1 MNENLKQFGLS
12 AAAILRYLKRFD
24 EIGGE
29 NHGMIVIKDGK
40 KVFERY
46 RYPYTSDMPH
56 TMFSVTKCLV
66 STAVGF
72 AIDEKRLRLDDKI
85 LPYFKDYPHKESK
98 EWDEMTVEKLLL
110 MRSNKKF
117 SFLQDMTDDHTA
129 IFMRNPFRRKKDFF
143 YSNNDAHVLAHLV
156 EKVTGERL
164 VDYLTPRLF
173 EPLGIEKPFWETNAL
188 GVCVG
193 GSGAYLT
200 CDDLSKIALCYLDG
214 GRYGGKQVIPAF
226 WAEAV
231 AKKQT
236 SPSKNWAADGFSY
249 YFWLEKNGSYRL
261 EGLFGQFGVI
271 IPEKKTVIAVIGAHV
286 SDALIAKTINDYLV
300 KDIFLN
306 EDGQKELEAYL
317 EERDKRLLPRVA
329 ERNIQKEVVSS
340 GKVYK
345 RKGCVV
351 EIAKAMT
358 QFSNGLIPNSI
369 SSSFAK
375 RPKDSIDDLSF
386 TFTDDR
392 ARITWREENEF
403 VSFDCGIAG
412 KPFITDVTLQGNVY
426 HVWSWG
432 YWKKNDFHV
441 VVRPLNTVAEK
452 EFIFCFGNKKL
463 SMKTKCNPDF
473 RDFVVA
479 NSIASGVFPDL
490 PVVTPV
496 LVGLLKTGLIVT
508 ALPVRYKLKGV
519 STRN

>member
-1 MNENLKQFGLS
+1 MNVRLKEYGLS

-40 KVFERY
+40 KVFEKY
-46 RYPYTSDMPH
+46 CYPYTADMPH

-72 AIDEKRLRLDDKI
+72 AVDEKKLRLDDKI
-85 LPYFKDYPHKESK
+85 LPYFKDYPHKESQ

-129 IFMRNPFRRKKDFF
+129 IFMRNPFRREKDFF

-156 EKVTGERL
+156 EKVTGEHL

-173 EPLGIEKPFWETNAL
+173 EPLGIERPFWETNAL

-200 CDDLSKIALCYLDG
+200 CDDLAKIALCYLDG
-214 GRYGGKQVIPAF
+214 GKYEGKQVIPAF

-271 IPEKKTVIAVIGAHV
+271 IPEKKTVIAVTGAHV

-300 KDIFLN
+300 KDIFLD
-306 EDGQKELEAYL
+306 EDGEEELNAYL
-317 EERDKRLLPRVA
+317 VERDKRLLPKSS
-329 ERNIQKEVVSS
+329 ERNIGKEVTFS
-340 GKVYK
+340 GKTYK
-345 RKGCVV
+345 RKGCVT
-351 EIAKAMT
+351 EISKLMT
-358 QFSNGLIPNSI
+358 QFSNGLIPNSV

-375 RPKDSIDDLSF
+375 RPKDSVDDLSF
-386 TFTDDR
+386 AFTDDR
-392 ARITWREENEF
+392 VRITWREENDV
-403 VSFDCGIAG
+403 VSFDCGIG
-412 KPFITDVTLQGNVY
+412 KACVTDVTLKENVY

-432 YWKKNDFHV
+432 YWEKNNFHV

-452 EFIFCFGNKKL
+452 EFIFRFGKNKI
-463 SMKTKCNPDF
+463 SMKTRCNPDF

-490 PVVTPV
+490 PVVTPA
-496 LVGLLKTGLIVT
+496 LVGLLKFGLIVT
-508 ALPVRYKLKGV
+508 TLPVRYE
-519 STRN
+519 

>member
-1 MNENLKQFGLS
+1 MATLKENGIS

-46 RYPYTSDMPH
+46 CYPYSANMPH
-56 TMFSVTKCLV
+56 GMFSVTKCIV

-72 AIDEKRLRLDDKI
+72 AVDEGKLSLTDKI
-85 LPYFKDYPHKESK
+85 LPFFSDYPHKKSK

-129 IFMRNPFRRKKDFF
+129 IFMKNPFRKKKDFL

-164 VDYLTPRLF
+164 VDYLTPRFF
-173 EPLGIEKPFWETNAL
+173 EPLGIKKPFWETNAK

-193 GSGAYLT
+193 GSGIYLT
-200 CDDLSKIALCYLDG
+200 CEDLAKIALCYLDG
-214 GRYGGKQVIPAF
+214 GKYEGKQVVPEF
-226 WAEAV
+226 WAKAV
-231 AKKQT
+231 ATKQT
-236 SPSKNWAADGFSY
+236 SPSKNWDADGFSY

-271 IPEKKTVIAVIGAHV
+271 IPEHNTVIAVIGAHV
-286 SDALIAKTINDYLV
+286 SDALIAKTINEYLV
-300 KDIFLN
+300 KDIFLP
-306 EDGQKELEAYL
+306 EDGEKELESYL
-317 EERDKRLLPRVA
+317 AERNKRLLPKPTVR
-329 ERNIQKEVVSS
+329 EPELEKIPS

-345 RKGCVV
+345 RKGIVA
-351 EIAKAMT
+351 EICKKMT

-369 SSSFAK
+369 SSSFSK

-386 TFTDDR
+386 RFAQDKC
-392 ARITWREENEF
+392 RITWKEEGEE
-403 VSFDCGIAG
+403 VSFLTGFG
-412 KPFITDVTLQGNVY
+412 KACFSDVTLQGNVY
-426 HVWSWG
+426 RLWSYA
-432 YWKKNDFHV
+432 YWEKKRFHV

-452 EFIFCFGNKKL
+452 RFIFRFGKNDVSL
-463 SMKTKCNPDF
+463 KTQCNPDF

-479 NSIASGVFPDL
+479 NSIASGVFPDV
-490 PVVTPV
+490 PVLTPV
-496 LVGLLKTGLIVT
+496 LVGLLKFGLIVT
-508 ALPVRYKLKGV
+508 TFALKFKAK
-519 STRN
+519 

>member
-1 MNENLKQFGLS
+1 MGTLRENGIS

-46 RYPYTSDMPH
+46 CYPYTADMPH

-72 AIDEKRLRLDDKI
+72 AVEEKKLGLQDKI
-85 LPYFKDYPHKESK
+85 LPYFSEYPHKNNK
-98 EWDEMTVEKLLL
+98 EWEDMTVEKLLL

-129 IFMRNPFRRKKDFF
+129 IFMKNPFRAKKGFF

-156 EKVTGERL
+156 EKVTGEHL

-173 EPLGIEKPFWETNAL
+173 EPLGIKKPFWETNAL

-200 CDDLSKIALCYLDG
+200 CDDLAKIALCYLDG
-214 GRYGGKQVIPAF
+214 GVYDGKQVIPAF
-226 WAEAV
+226 WAQAV
-231 AKKQT
+231 ATKQT
-236 SPSKNWAADGFSY
+236 SPSKNWDADGFSY
-249 YFWLEKNGSYRL
+249 YFWLETNGSYRL

-300 KDIFLN
+300 KDIFLD
-306 EDGQKELEAYL
+306 EEGEKELNAYL
-317 EERDKRLLPRVA
+317 AERDKRFLPIPSNRMPDQEKLSA
-329 ERNIQKEVVSS
+329 EKT
-340 GKVYK
+340 YK
-345 RKGCVV
+345 RTGCVV
-351 EIAKAMT
+351 EISKRMT
-358 QFSNGLIPNSI
+358 RFSNGLLPNSI

-375 RPKDSIDDLSF
+375 RPKDSIDSLSF
-386 TFTDDR
+386 RF
-392 ARITWREENEF
+392 AQNKCRITWKEEGET
-403 VSFDCGIAG
+403 VSFLSGFNKACLS
-412 KPFITDVTLQGNVY
+412 DVTLKGNVY
-426 HVWSWG
+426 HLWSYC
-432 YWKKNDFHV
+432 YWDKKEFHV
-441 VVRPLNTVAEK
+441 VVRPLNTVATK
-452 EFIFCFGNKKL
+452 EFIFRFKGDDV

-479 NSIASGVFPDL
+479 NSIASGVFPDV
-490 PVVTPV
+490 PVLTPM
-496 LVGLLKTGLIVT
+496 LVGLLKFGLIVT
-508 ALPVRYKLKGV
+508 TLPVRFKKE
-519 STRN
+519 R

>member
-1 MNENLKQFGLS
+1 MSYNLKQYGVS

-40 KVFERY
+40 KIFERY
-46 RYPYTSDMPH
+46 CYPYTADMPR

-72 AIDEKRLRLDDKI
+72 AVDEKKLSLDDKI
-85 LPYFKDYPHKESK
+85 LPYFKEYPHKKNK
-98 EWDEMTVEKLLL
+98 EWDNMTVRTLLL

-117 SFLQDMTDDHTA
+117 SFLQDMTDDHTK
-129 IFMRNPFRRKKDFF
+129 IFMKNPFRRKKDFF

-156 EKVTGERL
+156 EIVTGERL

-173 EPLGIEKPFWETNAL
+173 EPLGIKKPFWETNAL

-193 GSGAYLT
+193 GSGLYLT
-200 CDDLSKIALCYLDG
+200 CDDLAKIALCYLDG
-214 GRYGGKQVIPAF
+214 GKYDGRQIIPAF

-231 AKKQT
+231 ATKQT
-236 SPSKNWAADGFSY
+236 TPSKNWAADGFSY

-300 KDIFLN
+300 KDIFLD
-306 EDGQKELEAYL
+306 EDGEEELEEYL
-317 EERDKRLLPRVA
+317 RERDKRLLPHVA
-329 ERNIQKEVVSS
+329 ERNIEKEVISS
-340 GKVYK
+340 RKVYK
-345 RKGCVV
+345 RKGCAV
-351 EIAKAMT
+351 EISKLMT
-358 QFSNGLIPNSI
+358 RFSNGLIPNSI

-375 RPKDSIDDLSF
+375 RPKDSVDDL
-386 TFTDDR
+386 TFAFSDDR
-392 ARITWREENEF
+392 VRVTWREEKDV
-403 VSFDCGIAG
+403 VSFDCGVDG
-412 KPFITDVTLQGNVY
+412 KPLITDVTLQDNVY

-441 VVRPLNTVAEK
+441 VTRPLNTVAQK
-452 EFIFCFGNKKL
+452 EFIFRFGKDKV

-490 PVVTPV
+490 PVVTPI

-508 ALPVRYKLKGV
+508 TFPVRFVKK
-519 STRN
+519 

>member
-1 MNENLKQFGLS
+1 MKTLRESGVS

-29 NHGMIVIKDGK
+29 NHGMIVIKDGE
-40 KVFERY
+40 KVFEKY
-46 RYPYTSDMPH
+46 CYPYTADMPH

-72 AIDEKRLRLDDKI
+72 AVEEGKLSLDDKI
-85 LPYFKDYPHKESK
+85 LPFFSDYPHKKSK
-98 EWDEMTVEKLLL
+98 EWEEMTVKKLLL

-129 IFMRNPFRRKKDFF
+129 IFMRNPFRVKKGFF

-156 EKVTGERL
+156 EKVTGEHL

-173 EPLGIEKPFWETNAL
+173 EPLGIKRPFWETNKL

-200 CDDLSKIALCYLDG
+200 CDDLARIALCYLDG
-214 GRYGGKQVIPAF
+214 GVYNGQQVIPAA
-226 WAEAV
+226 WARAV
-231 AKKQT
+231 ATKQT
-236 SPSKNWAADGFSY
+236 SPSKNWDADGFSY

-300 KDIFLN
+300 KDIFLD
-306 EDGQKELEAYL
+306 EDGEKELNAYL
-317 EERDKRLLPRVA
+317 AERDKRFLPKPT
-329 ERNIQKEVVSS
+329 ERNPEEEKKSA
-340 GKVYK
+340 GKTYK
-345 RKGCVV
+345 RKGVAT
-351 EIAKAMT
+351 EISKLMT

-386 TFTDDR
+386 RFTQNKCR
-392 ARITWREENEF
+392 VTWREEGDT
-403 VSFDCGIAG
+403 VSFLTGFNKACYS
-412 KPFITDVTLQGNVY
+412 DVTLQGNVY
-426 HVWSWG
+426 HLWSYA
-432 YWKKNDFHV
+432 YWEKKSLHV
-441 VVRPLNTVAEK
+441 VVRPLNTVATK
-452 EFIFCFGNKKL
+452 EFIFRFKGDAV

-490 PVVTPV
+490 PVITPA
-496 LVGLLKTGLIVT
+496 LVGLLKFGLLVT
-508 ALPVRYKLKGV
+508 TAPVKFKKK
-519 STRN
+519 

>member
-1 MNENLKQFGLS
+1 MNENLKQYGLS

-46 RYPYTSDMPH
+46 CYPYTSDMPH

-214 GRYGGKQVIPAF
+214 GKYGGKQVIPAF

-358 QFSNGLIPNSI
+358 RFSNGLIPNSI

-508 ALPVRYKLKGV
+508 ALPVRYELKGV

>member
-1 MNENLKQFGLS
+1 MNENLKQCGLS

-46 RYPYTSDMPH
+46 CYPYTADMPH

-214 GRYGGKQVIPAF
+214 GKYGGKQVIPAF

-358 QFSNGLIPNSI
+358 RFSNGLIPNSI

-426 HVWSWG
+426 RVWSWG

-508 ALPVRYKLKGV
+508 TLPVRYE
-519 STRN
+519 